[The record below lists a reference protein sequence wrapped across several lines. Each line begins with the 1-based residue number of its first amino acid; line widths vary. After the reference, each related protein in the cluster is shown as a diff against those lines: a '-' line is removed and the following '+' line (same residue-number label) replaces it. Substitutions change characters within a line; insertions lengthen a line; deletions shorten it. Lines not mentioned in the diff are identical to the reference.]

1 MNAPPVSIKSRSLP
15 ITNQKALQILLK
27 NDALSG
33 KILDLGAGQGY
44 FSSLLVEYFKNQAI
58 HDIAA
63 KLSACDYIPEDFR
76 LTEIKCD
83 FCDFNQPL
91 PFESESF
98 SAVAS
103 IEVIE
108 HLENIFHF
116 AREIHRVLKPQGVAV
131 ITTPNVLHL
140 ASRLKA
146 LLCTF
151 PTLFDPL
158 PINTTDPQELGG
170 HINPV
175 HPYYLW
181 YAFKKAGFREI
192 TLHADR
198 HKNICKW
205 LLPLLYP
212 LIKLG
217 GIFCLS
223 VAHAIENAEILKMLN
238 STTTLLGRSLI
249 FEVKK

>member
-1 MNAPPVSIKSRSLP
+1 MLIKSRSLP
-15 ITNQKALQILLK
+15 ITNKKALQILLQ
-27 NDALSG
+27 NDALRG
-33 KILDLGAGQGY
+33 RVLDLGAGQGY
-44 FSSLLVEYFKNQAI
+44 FSSLLVEYFKNQGI
-58 HDIAA
+58 TDIAE
-63 KLSACDYIPEDFR
+63 KLSACDYIPEDFK
-76 LTEIKCD
+76 LTEIKCE

-91 PFESESF
+91 PYETESF

-131 ITTPNVLHL
+131 ITTPNILHL

-146 LLCTF
+146 LFCTF

-158 PINTTDPQELGG
+158 PISTVDPQELGG

-205 LLPLLYP
+205 LLPLFYLP
-212 LIKLG
+212 IKLG
-217 GIFCLS
+217 SGFCLRTVS
-223 VAHAIENAEILKMLN
+223 VAHRAENAEILRMLN
-238 STTTLLGRSLI
+238 SNTTLLSRSLI